1 MRRVGFFVLAMLFGT
16 AHAAV
21 EVGQMAPDFE
31 LQGSDGQSHRLSGLA
46 GQYVVIAF
54 FPKAF
59 TGG

>member
-1 MRRVGFFVLAMLFGT
+1 MLFGT

-31 LQGSDGQSHRLSGLA
+31 LQGSDGQSHRLSDLA
-46 GQYVVIAF
+46 GQYVMIAF